1 MMMPVQQKPTYTFT
15 TQLVQDIRG
24 QEPQTIMMGKADNEG
39 KVDAIFVRKLHP
51 MLQLKVT
58 GSFQSSNVDQGVM
71 GAELELQQKD
81 SMSVLKVGQGHWG
94 YSILQRLHPN
104 ILGGF

>member
-1 MMMPVQQKPTYTFT
+1 
-15 TQLVQDIRG
+15 
-24 QEPQTIMMGKADNEG
+24 MGKADNEG

-71 GAELELQQKD
+71 GAEL
-81 SMSVLKVGQGHWG
+81 
-94 YSILQRLHPN
+94 
-104 ILGGF
+104 